1 MKKRHDEK
9 ENILEKK
16 LIDLSNEIAR
26 LKEHNILPSE
36 KTSDY
41 TNF

>member
-16 LIDLSNEIAR
+16 LNDLSNEIAR
-26 LKEHNILPSE
+26 LK
-36 KTSDY
+36 
-41 TNF
+41 